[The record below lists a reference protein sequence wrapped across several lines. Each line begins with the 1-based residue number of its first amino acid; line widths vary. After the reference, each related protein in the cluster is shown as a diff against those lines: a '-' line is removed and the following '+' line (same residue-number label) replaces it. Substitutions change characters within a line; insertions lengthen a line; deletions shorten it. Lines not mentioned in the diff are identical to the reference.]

1 MPELAQQP
9 GTIEEALA
17 NGRMLLSEQPAAA
30 LAQAQA
36 ILRAH
41 RGHAPA
47 MRLAAA
53 AHRALGEDQHARRAE
68 LSALQAGESDP
79 ALQAVAKALG
89 ARQFD
94 EASRLAAEHLARW
107 PDDLAA
113 MTMSAEAAIA
123 LGVADKGLPLLDEV
137 LERAP
142 DFRPALMLRI
152 SALIQM
158 DRLAEAQSAIR
169 AQIEREPSSIA
180 QHQLLS
186 RISSEAGD
194 WEQVVATG
202 EQIVDREEA
211 TCDDWVSYGDGLR
224 FAGDKAKALAAYRKA
239 LSLEPEHGRAWWS
252 LTDIDTQAL
261 GHEDVTAMEAAL
273 AVRADEP
280 DHASN
285 LHFALGMVRDKQSD
299 HARAFAQ
306 FEAGNALRR
315 KAQPYDA
322 RELSEQVDRWI
333 EAFGS
338 PDILPASP
346 PQSDGAN
353 PIFILGM
360 PRAGSTLLER
370 ALGMHS
376 EIEPLGELAIM
387 PNLAKRLERDH
398 EDIEQAVAQMPPEEI
413 EAVGA
418 RYIERASERMTSEA
432 GFFVD
437 KLHMNWKHLAVILR
451 ALPQAKVIDLR
462 RDPMDCCWSN
472 YRTLFA
478 RGHPAASDL
487 EDIGRFYRDYARQ
500 TDHFRRLA
508 PGRVTRVSYE
518 RLVDAFEPVVRSV
531 LAFCGLRF
539 EPTCLEFHTS
549 SAPVATAS
557 SEQVRE
563 PLNRKGI
570 GAWEPYDEWLG
581 PLRKGL
587 GLTA

>member
-1 MPELAQQP
+1 MPELTQQP
-9 GTIEEALA
+9 GTVDEALA
-17 NGRMLLSEQPAAA
+17 NGRTLIDQQPAAA

-47 MRLAAA
+47 LRLAAA

-68 LSALQAGESDP
+68 LSALQAGERDP
-79 ALQAVAKALG
+79 ALQAVARALG
-89 ARQFD
+89 TKQFG
-94 EASRLAAEHLARW
+94 EASRLAAQHLAKW

-123 LGVADKGLPLLDEV
+123 LGVADKGLPLLEEV
-137 LERAP
+137 LARAP

-169 AQIEREPSSIA
+169 SEIEREPDGIA
-180 QHQLLS
+180 QQQLLS

-194 WEQVVATG
+194 WDQVVAMG
-202 EQIVDREEA
+202 EQIVARDEA
-211 TCDDWVSYGDGLR
+211 TCEDWVSYGDGLR
-224 FAGDKAKALAAYRKA
+224 FAGHKQDALAAYRHA
-239 LSLEPEHGRAWWS
+239 LSLEPQHGRAWWS
-252 LTDIDTQAL
+252 LTDIDTRAL
-261 GHEDVTAMEAAL
+261 GDEDVAAMEAAL
-273 AVRADEP
+273 AARAEEP
-280 DHASN
+280 RHAGN
-285 LHFALGMVRDKQSD
+285 LHFALGMVDD
-299 HARAFAQ
+299 RAGQHSSAFSH
-306 FEAGNALRR
+306 FEAGNSLRR
-315 KAQPYDA
+315 AAQTYDA
-322 RELSEQVDRWI
+322 GELSQQVDRWI

-338 PDILPASP
+338 SEPLPTSP
-346 PQSDGAN
+346 PKSGDAK

-376 EIEPLGELAIM
+376 DIEPMGELTIL
-387 PNLAKRLERDH
+387 PNLVKRLERDH
-398 EDIEQAVAQMPPEEI
+398 EDFEQAVAAMPAEEI
-413 EAVGA
+413 EALGA
-418 RYIERASERMTSEA
+418 RYLERAGERMTSGA
-432 GFFVD
+432 GNFVD
-437 KLHMNWKHLAVILR
+437 KLHMNWKNLPVILR
-451 ALPQAKVIDLR
+451 ALPGAKVIDLR
-462 RDPMDCCWSN
+462 RDPLDCCWSN
-472 YRTLFA
+472 YKTLFA

-500 TDHFRRLA
+500 TDHFRTLA

-531 LAFCGLRF
+531 LAFCELRF
-539 EPTCLEFHTS
+539 EPACLEFHTS

-570 GAWEPYDEWLG
+570 GAWEPYDEWLE